1 MELLVIDNAIAQMLK
16 KGMHKFIRISIISIL
31 FSIVVIGVG
40 SGCAGTPTNSESP
53 TDVVKHG
60 CEWSETL
67 PESRPSDFNILF
79 KYGYDKAMRNEL
91 NTFNETYTKD
101 LGKDPPITVEFR
113 LTDEDMERIY
123 QKIVEIDFF
132 CFPEKFV
139 IPVPDGEVVSA
150 TSNYLQYYFRVECDN
165 KVKIVQWKDYILKE
179 NDDAK
184 NLRKVIS
191 LIRSIIESKDE
202 YRDLPSFE
210 GLII

>member
-1 MELLVIDNAIAQMLK
+1 MELLVIDTGIPEMVK
-16 KGMHKFIRISIISIL
+16 KGMHKIIRISIISIL
-31 FSIVVIGVG
+31 FAIVVIGVG
-40 SGCAGTPTNSESP
+40 CGCTGTPADSESP
-53 TDVVKHG
+53 IDVVQHG

-79 KYGYDKAMRNEL
+79 KYGYSKAMRNEL
-91 NTFNETYTKD
+91 NTFNGTYTKD
-101 LGKDPPITVEFR
+101 LGRDPSITVELR

-123 QKIVEIDFF
+123 QKMVEIDFF
-132 CFPEKFV
+132 CFPERFV
-139 IPVPDGEVVSA
+139 IPIPDGEIVSA

-165 KVKIVQWKDYILKE
+165 KVKIVQWSDYILKE

-202 YRDLPSFE
+202 YWDLPSFE